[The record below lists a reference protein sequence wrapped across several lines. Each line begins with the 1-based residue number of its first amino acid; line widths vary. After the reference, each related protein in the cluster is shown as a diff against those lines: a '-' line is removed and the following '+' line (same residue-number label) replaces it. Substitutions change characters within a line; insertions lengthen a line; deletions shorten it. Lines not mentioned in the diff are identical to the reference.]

1 MLGYNRCMPELPE
14 VETIRRGLE
23 THLTGRRILRVRVRE
38 TRLRRPL
45 NPRKLRALVTG
56 RRVRGIR
63 RRAKYLILD
72 LEPADHLLV
81 HLGMTGQLFIGHP
94 GRPPVPHEHVVFDLD
109 DENTLR
115 FADTRRFGLL
125 EPVLDGD
132 LERHP
137 LLRGLGPE
145 PLGNGLD
152 PAVMREKTRRLRKPI
167 KNFLLDSRAIA
178 GVGNI
183 YSCEALFRARIHP
196 ALQLRRMDEQRWRV
210 LISELRR
217 VLRQAVKRGGTTLQD
232 FVNAEGEAGYFQMQ
246 LRVYDRQGEPCTV
259 CATPIRCV
267 VQAGRSTYFCP
278 HCQTRRPRSAVFT
291 KRGTPGNRARPLR
304 ASGTAARLRH
314 LRTMGVRDSR

>member
-1 MLGYNRCMPELPE
+1 MPELPE
-14 VETIRRGLE
+14 VETIRRGLAV
-23 THLTGRRILRVRVRE
+23 HLTGRRILQVRVRE

-45 NPRKLRALVTG
+45 SPRKLRALVTG
-56 RRVRGIR
+56 RRVRAIR

-72 LEPADHLLV
+72 LEPADHVLV
-81 HLGMTGQLFIGHP
+81 HLGMTGQLFIGRP

-109 DENTLR
+109 NKHTLR
-115 FADTRRFGLL
+115 FADTRRFGML
-125 EPVLDGD
+125 EPVPDGG

-137 LLRGLGPE
+137 LLHGLGPE

-152 PAVMREKTRRLRKPI
+152 PADLRQKTRHLRKPI
-167 KNFLLDSRAIA
+167 KNFLLDSRAVA

-183 YSCEALFRARIHP
+183 YASEALFRAGIHP

-217 VLRQAVKRGGTTLQD
+217 VLRQAVKRGGTTLRD

-246 LRVYDRQGEPCTV
+246 LRVYDREGELCTV
-259 CATPIRCV
+259 CTTPIRCF

-278 HCQTRRPRSAVFT
+278 QCQTHRRPRTTVST
-291 KRGTPGNRARPLR
+291 ARRRPR
-304 ASGTAARLRH
+304 RRSP
-314 LRTMGVRDSR
+314 

>member
-1 MLGYNRCMPELPE
+1 MPELPE

-23 THLTGRRILRVRVRE
+23 VHLTGRRILQVRVRE

-45 NPRKLRALVTG
+45 NPKKLRAVAIG
-56 RRVRGIR
+56 RRVREIR

-81 HLGMTGQLFIGHP
+81 HLGMTGQLFIGRP
-94 GRPPVPHEHVVFDLD
+94 GLPPVPHEHVVFDLD

-125 EPVLDGD
+125 EPVLEGG

-137 LLRGLGPE
+137 LLLGLGPE

-152 PAVMREKTRRLRKPI
+152 PVDLRERTRRLRKPI
-167 KNFLLDSRAIA
+167 KNFLLDSRAVA

-183 YSCEALFRARIHP
+183 YACEALFRAGIHP

-210 LISELRR
+210 LVSELRR

-232 FVNAEGEAGYFQMQ
+232 FVNAEGEAGYFQMR
-246 LRVYDRQGEPCTV
+246 LRVYAREGELCKV
-259 CATPIRCV
+259 CATQIRCV

-278 HCQTRRPRSAVFT
+278 HCQTRR
-291 KRGTPGNRARPLR
+291 RPLH
-304 ASGTAARLRH
+304 AAVTTPRRP
-314 LRTMGVRDSR
+314 RRRSP